1 MRQLPGVALTRGTR
15 VCVVDDD
22 PAFRRTLEGFLR
34 TAGLDVESYRT
45 PAEFLARPDASTA
58 ACLVLDLQMP
68 GMSGLEVQEALAKTD
83 LSLPIVFVSGTADV
97 QSSVR
102 AMRSGAVDFLEKP
115 FDGSQL
121 LAAIE
126 RAVARAEQERRERE
140 QRDEARALWERL
152 TPRERQVCEMVAQGL
167 LNKQI
172 AAVVGSSEHTVKV
185 HRANALL
192 KLGASSVPDLVR
204 LLDRAR

>member
-1 MRQLPGVALTRGTR
+1 MALTLGTR

-22 PAFRRTLEGFLR
+22 SAFRRTLEGFLR
-34 TAGLDVESYRT
+34 AAGLEVESFRT
-45 PAEFLARPDASTA
+45 PAEFLARPAGNPA

-68 GMSGLEVQEALAKTD
+68 GMSGLEVQEALARAD

-97 QSSVR
+97 RSSVR

-115 FDGSQL
+115 FEGGQL

-126 RAVARAEQERRERE
+126 RAVARAAQERTERAS
-140 QRDEARALWERL
+140 RDDARALLARL
-152 TPRERQVCEMVAQGL
+152 TPRERQVCELVAQGL
-167 LNKQI
+167 LNKQV

-185 HRANALL
+185 HRANALQ
-192 KLGASSVPDLVR
+192 KLGATSGPDLVR

>member
-1 MRQLPGVALTRGTR
+1 MALTRGTR

-34 TAGLDVESYRT
+34 AAGLEVESYRT
-45 PAEFLARPDASTA
+45 PAEFLSRPAGNPA

-68 GMSGLEVQEALAKTD
+68 GMSGLEVQDAIAKAE

-97 QSSVR
+97 RSSVR

-115 FDGSQL
+115 FDGGQL

-126 RAVARAEQERRERE
+126 RAVARAGRERAE
-140 QRDEARALWERL
+140 RESRDEARALLARL
-152 TPRERQVCEMVAQGL
+152 TPRERQVCDLVAQGL

-172 AAVVGSSEHTVKV
+172 GAVVGSSEHTVKV

-192 KLGASSVPDLVR
+192 KLGAGSVPDLVR
-204 LLDRAR
+204 LLERAR